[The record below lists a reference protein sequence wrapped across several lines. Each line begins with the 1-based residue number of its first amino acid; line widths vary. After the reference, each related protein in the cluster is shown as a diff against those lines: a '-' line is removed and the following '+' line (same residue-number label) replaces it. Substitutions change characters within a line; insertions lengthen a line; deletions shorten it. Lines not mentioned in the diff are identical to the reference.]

1 MQRPNGNTRGWPRPP
16 SDLAALPPGVPVCRG
31 GIAYPRRPACRRAV
45 DLAIAA
51 TANIHQVPL
60 ITHNTADFE
69 IISDLVNVH
78 PPEQPG

>member
-1 MQRPNGNTRGWPRPP
+1 VDGPVRRVTSLPYPRACRCVAGARRTRGGQPR
-16 SDLAALPPGVPVCRG
+16 
-31 GIAYPRRPACRRAV
+31 RRAV

-69 IISDLVNVH
+69 SLATS
-78 PPEQPG
+78 